1 MSATRLL
8 VLALVALIAA
18 ACKKGEGSSLP
29 FRTIG
34 RQPDVAPVMLNPVLP
49 FRYPPALYA
58 QKVQGNV
65 TLRIYIDNAGQLVD
79 DSTQIAETSGF
90 SALDSAAIKGSR
102 DLQFEPARTRGA
114 AVPVSILLP
123 VFFRH
128 PDAPALAGD
137 SVIARPATD
146 SAPKIVPVVK
156 PAAVSDTAKKD
167 TVKKDSVAM
176 SPMPA
181 ATTKKPTATTR
192 KRATT
197 AKKKT
202 PTRRTTPRRT
212 TTRRPTTR

>member
-8 VLALVALIAA
+8 VLAFAALTAA

-65 TLRIYIDNAGQLVD
+65 TLRIYIDNAGQLVA

-102 DLQFEPARTRGA
+102 DLRFEPARTRGA

-128 PDAPALAGD
+128 PDAPALSGD
-137 SVIARPATD
+137 SLIARPVTD
-146 SAPKIVPVVK
+146 SAPKAAPVVK
-156 PAAVSDTAKKD
+156 PVAVPDTAKKD
-167 TVKKDSVAM
+167 TVVM

-181 ATTKKPTATTR
+181 ATTKKPAATTT

-197 AKKKT
+197 TRKKA
-202 PTRRTTPRRT
+202 PTRRTTTPRRT
-212 TTRRPTTR
+212 TTTKKRPTTR